1 MGAAIGGKQYQT
13 YFQLS
18 NAGKAKVWYKRN
30 GNAMEKLTVDTDPA
44 NLVQTAI
51 NTELKAIQPALFY
64 ENGRTY
70 YYTNIKHLGT
80 TAYGVVRNH
89 IYDVKINSIAGFG
102 TPVLSDVITDTTIE
116 TPETPEEVK
125 ETFLAAQINILSWRV
140 VDNTTDLY

>member
-1 MGAAIGGKQYQT
+1 MGADITGGKQYQT

-18 NAGKAKVWYKRN
+18 DAGKAKVWYKRN
-30 GNAMEKLTVDTDPA
+30 GNAMDKLTVDTDPA
-44 NLVQTAI
+44 NLVQTEI
-51 NTELKAIQPALFY
+51 NTQLAAIAPALFY

-80 TAYGVVRNH
+80 ANGVVRNH

-102 TPVLSDVITDTTIE
+102 TPVLSDDITDTTIE

-140 VDNTTDLY
+140 VDNNTDLY